1 MTSEVVVSGLR
12 DHLRSLD
19 EQDHA
24 KKMGP
29 SFPLYFESSL
39 ACCRSPFFS
48 CRSSRC
54 ALIQFVPEELRGEP
68 APCRHIQLN
77 ERGETLQVLYGHGER
92 QKTEAAV
99 RSWLIS
105 TIASFDSEVR
115 DSEMAA

>member
-19 EQDHA
+19 EQDHS
-24 KKMGP
+24 KKMGR
-29 SFPLYFESSL
+29 SSPLYFESSI

-54 ALIQFVPEELRGEP
+54 ALIHFVPEELRGEP

-77 ERGETLQVLYGHGER
+77 ERGETLQALYGHGET

-105 TIASFDSEVR
+105 TIARFDSEIC
-115 DSEMAA
+115 EAKAA